1 MTCYNMKSNTQ
12 AYSQWM
18 DSKLSFYERLH
29 QTLKAFKKSLL
40 RFFGRA

>member
-1 MTCYNMKSNTQ
+1 MKSNNQ
-12 AYSQWM
+12 AYSEWL
-18 DSKLSFYERLH
+18 DSKLSFSERLH